1 MVLYFSECNATIKT
15 KMVPPVDGIL
25 GYFGLIAA
33 ILGRGAAIF
42 YVLYKYRESYG
53 CNQ

>member
-42 YVLYKYRESYG
+42 TFYINTESYG